1 MAWKPDYVTTLELK
15 SELKITYAD
24 DDAWIALVIGAASR
38 AVDRHCRRQFGVLSA
53 ATERVYLNATY
64 RAERGLWVVD
74 VDDLMTTDGLL
85 VEAAGSAVVGTVL
98 LEPRNAAADGRP
110 WERMALPSGV
120 PSSWPTGDREVAVT
134 AKWGWTAVPVAVK
147 AATMLQ
153 ASRFYSRR
161 DSPYGVAG
169 SPDVGSEV
177 RLLAK
182 VDPDVAVSLADFVR
196 PAVAA

>member
-1 MAWKPDYVTTLELK
+1 MAWKPDYVTSTELK
-15 SELKITYAD
+15 TELRITD
-24 DDAWIALVIGAASR
+24 SSDDAWITLVIAAASR
-38 AVDRHCRRQFGVLSA
+38 AVDRHCRRQFGLIDA
-53 ATERVYLNATY
+53 PAERVYLSATY

-74 VDDLMTTDGLL
+74 VDDLMTDTGLA
-85 VEAAGSAVVGTVL
+85 VVAAGSAVVGPV
-98 LEPRNAAADGRP
+98 LEPRRAAADGRP
-110 WERMALPSGV
+110 WTRLALPSGV
-120 PSSWPTGDREVAVT
+120 PASWPAGDREIAVT
-134 AKWGWTAVPVAVK
+134 ARWGWSTVPPAVK

-153 ASRFYSRR
+153 ASRLYSRR

-169 SPDVGSEV
+169 SPDVGSEI